1 MIENVYIFY
10 RTIVEER
17 IVVMMNP
24 KRRNRIFGILLL
36 AVVVVIVLLRAITT
50 QQSKKEELTYDQVVN
65 CVRNHEVV
73 KVEAVSGETQV
84 IITLT
89 DGTTKNS
96 IVPSVEELSNII
108 LQENEKNA
116 AIQLEIKKGKIG
128 AKDIAQSFSYFFM
141 IGMLYYILRGN
152 NSQKIK
158 EVKSKVRFSDIA
170 GIEQEKEQLQQVV
183 DFLRKPER
191 YREIGA
197 KIPKGI
203 LLSGDP
209 GTGKTLLA
217 EAIAGEAGVPFFQVS
232 ASCFEEMFVG
242 VGASR
247 IRKLFREAKKR
258 APCIIFIDEIDS
270 VAKSRYNSKM
280 DSEQTLNQ
288 LLAEMDGFERND
300 KVIVIAATNHKD
312 VLDPAILRSGRFDR
326 HIFIPMPDT
335 LGREQILKVHARG
348 KKLEQGISFK
358 QIASKTIGFSGA
370 DLANVLNEAAIIA
383 VSQSKQY
390 ISAMDIDEAIA
401 RILLGLEKKQA
412 VISEEDKKTT
422 AIHEA
427 GHAIVS
433 KVLQPNVKNLGI
445 SIIQRE
451 RAGGYNYFSNN
462 DARYVSKTEML
473 HQIAVLYGGRIA
485 EEILLGD
492 ISNGA
497 ANDLEKASQIA
508 YLMVTKF
515 AMGDQLMVKI
525 EREGNYNEQIEETK
539 RREAEKICQEAYK
552 EAMII
557 VKREKENI
565 QELAKLLCEK
575 GYLSQEEVGNFLKKI

>member
-36 AVVVVIVLLRAITT
+36 VVVVVIVLLRAITT

-84 IITLT
+84 IITLI

-170 GIEQEKEQLQQVV
+170 GIEEEKEQLQQVV

-390 ISAMDIDEAIA
+390 ISVMDIDEAIA
-401 RILLGLEKKQA
+401 RILVGLEKKQA

-433 KVLQPNVKNLGI
+433 KVLRPNVENLGI
-445 SIIQRE
+445 SIVQRG

>member
-36 AVVVVIVLLRAITT
+36 VVVVVIVLLRVIIT

-128 AKDIAQSFSYFFM
+128 AKDVAQSFSYFFM

-170 GIEQEKEQLQQVV
+170 GIEEEKEQLQQVV

-232 ASCFEEMFVG
+232 ASYFEEMFVG

-288 LLAEMDGFERND
+288 LLAEMDGFDRND
-300 KVIVIAATNHKD
+300 KVIVIAATNHKE

-326 HIFIPMPDT
+326 HIFIPMPDA

-401 RILLGLEKKQA
+401 RILVGLEKKQA

-433 KVLQPNVKNLGI
+433 KVLRPNVENLGI
-445 SIIQRE
+445 SIVQRG

-525 EREGNYNEQIEETK
+525 ERGGNYNEQIEETK

-565 QELAKLLCEK
+565 QKLAKLLCEK
-575 GYLSQEEVGNFLKKI
+575 GYLSQEEAGNFLKKI